1 MTSANT
7 HTALVTGASGGLGS
21 EIALELSRQGYDLV
35 LHCHRNREKVTCL
48 QEEITAQGNSSR
60 ILQFDISDRDA
71 SRTALEE
78 DIAEHGA
85 YYGVVCN
92 AGLHMDSPFP
102 GMVDEQWDRVMDVNL
117 HGFYNI
123 LRPVILPMIQLRQGG
138 RIVTISS
145 VSGQVGNRGQTNYS
159 AAKAGIIGATKS
171 LAIELAKRNICVNC
185 VAPGVIETEMISDIH
200 REQVLKAIP
209 MQRYGKATDVAAA
222 VGFLMSD
229 SASYITRQVIAVNGG
244 MI

>member
-60 ILQFDISDRDA
+60 ILQFDISNRDA

-102 GMVDEQWDRVMDVNL
+102 GMEDEQWDRVMDVNL